1 MSTYNELI
9 KNFKTS
15 IEDRID
21 ELKKRGDYDE

>member
-1 MSTYNELI
+1 MSSYNELI